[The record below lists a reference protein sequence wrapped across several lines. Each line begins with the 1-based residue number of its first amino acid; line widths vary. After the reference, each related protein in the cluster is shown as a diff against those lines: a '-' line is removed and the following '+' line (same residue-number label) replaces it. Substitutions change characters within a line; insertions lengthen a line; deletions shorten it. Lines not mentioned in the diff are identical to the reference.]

1 MRHSHTTQHSTTL
14 VCAAWGHGSLAD
26 TGLILLPS
34 DLANCR
40 YRIQVVESNWPYFVG
55 FGAPITLLMLLPQY
69 YVVR

>member
-1 MRHSHTTQHSTTL
+1 MLHWLTVVSSFLT
-14 VCAAWGHGSLAD
+14 
-26 TGLILLPS
+26 P

>member
-1 MRHSHTTQHSTTL
+1 MSHRYTNTHTDRHI
-14 VCAAWGHGSLAD
+14 LACPCVALTNND
-26 TGLILLPS
+26 VIPPPS